1 MELTCIQHFWSGQME
16 TATFDSSEEICARFA
31 KLVLDAQS
39 LASPP
44 DRRGLYV
51 ATSNAGASPSVSFWA
66 GVVEHGPAFA
76 LPKNFP
82 WTLANA
88 PCSFLARTLNIQGP
102 NYTLVGKGDALLA
115 AIEHAIDALTEDEV
129 SEALV
134 IGIDFGFSKG
144 SPSRFAA
151 FLLTRK
157 PSDFPLLIRDLTSI
171 DRYEELLPSDLLIK
185 RLIDDWKL

>member
-1 MELTCIQHFWSGQME
+1 MELTCIQHFWRGQVD
-16 TATFDSSEEICARFA
+16 TATLDSSEEICGRFA
-31 KLVLDAQS
+31 KLVLESQS

-44 DRRGLYV
+44 GRRGLYV
-51 ATSNAGASPSVSFWA
+51 ATSNAGAPPSVRFWA

-88 PCSFLARTLNIQGP
+88 PCSYFARTLNIQGP
-102 NYTLVGKGDALLA
+102 NYTLVGKGNATMA
-115 AIEHAIDALTEDEV
+115 AIEHAMDDLTEDEV
-129 SEALV
+129 TEALI

-144 SPSRFAA
+144 FPSRFAG

-157 PSDFPLLIRDLTSI
+157 PSEFPLLIRELTSI
-171 DRYEELLPSDLLIK
+171 DSYEELQPSDFLINFLTK
-185 RLIDDWKL
+185 AH